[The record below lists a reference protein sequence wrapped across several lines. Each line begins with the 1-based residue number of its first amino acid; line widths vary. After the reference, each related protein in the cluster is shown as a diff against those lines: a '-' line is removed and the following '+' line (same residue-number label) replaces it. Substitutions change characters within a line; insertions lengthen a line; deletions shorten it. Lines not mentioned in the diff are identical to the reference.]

1 MKMPETSVKIVF
13 SIIVSILAV
22 TSVSRRL
29 DAAPLDCIFEHYSS
43 EDGLPH
49 NSIADIHQDRDGY
62 IWLCT
67 WSGLSRF
74 DGRNFVNYTTLPGD
88 YANISHNRILSVDE
102 DVNGYLWVT
111 TYDYRLYRF
120 DKAGEKFTAVP
131 DDIPQAGITNARVEK
146 FYCDAAGNAWIVV
159 QGAGL
164 CKVTPDL
171 GFVSYFG
178 SRDIGHDVKAVYAAS
193 DGTIFAVSEKG
204 IASVK
209 NGNVALVS
217 RLADVVGF
225 EEFGSRYYFATPD
238 LVRIIDKST
247 KVQSSIDVSG
257 LGVGKITAMEVTGTS
272 EKRLYLG
279 FSHNAVASVD
289 TLTSEISLKKTD
301 MGRVRFLFPDSEG
314 LLWIATERTGI
325 WNYNPDK
332 GKFRHYEHSRNV
344 MSYYTDTLANVSQR
358 GGRTW
363 VKMNGY
369 GFGYYDREADDVV
382 PLYNV
387 KELPDCRFMNGVACF
402 EEDSSGVLWF
412 STVQRG
418 LERVTVINPKVEVV
432 VPPTRSDD
440 PIASSEVR
448 AMYRDS
454 KNNVWVATKSSELY
468 RYNSDMTSCVRI
480 PESGKIGIIY
490 TISEDSSGN
499 IWLGTKGSGLVR
511 MTPRGN
517 SYSFRHFRH
526 NSYDMT
532 SISSDN
538 IYSVVQDNDGRIW
551 VGTFGGGLSMLRTPD
566 DDEFITVYND
576 FPGYPLEY
584 GDRVRYL
591 YCAPDG
597 RILVATV
604 GGLVWFYPDDNT
616 ELIKFHQVRKVS
628 GDIHSLGNNDIIY
641 IFNDNAG
648 DIWLCTFGGGINRA
662 DFDGENVTFEIIG
675 TAEGLSSNIVLSAIC
690 DPEGNIWAATE
701 TGISKI
707 DPGTK
712 RIINYTK
719 YDGMLSTT
727 FSEAT
732 CTGLENGMIAFGTL
746 DNVYKINPSDF
757 VYTSEPKRLT
767 ITGFRID
774 GKRILFDGGEG
785 VAIPHDYSFFRID
798 YASLNFKIQENLTYA
813 YKLDGYDK
821 DWISNESATG
831 ITYSHIPHG
840 RYEFMLKAVSGE
852 GLSDAEIVTI
862 PIRVKPSLWE
872 STPALI
878 FYVIL
883 ILGIAAVLVRMF
895 MTSVRLRTEIKLEQD
910 LNDVKAK
917 FFTNISHELRT
928 PLTLILG
935 GIDEISK
942 DTAEG
947 SRSEYSVKIVYKNA
961 RRMMT
966 LVDQLLD
973 IRSIVKGRMRLNV
986 RQLDIV
992 ALVTEVYDDFKD
1004 MAVERN
1010 MELTLAHS
1018 VDSLMIWGDAGRLEA
1033 LVYNLIS
1040 NAFKYTPDGGRI
1052 EVGVYYREGSRDF
1065 TLSVKDNGI
1074 GVPRNKQEAIFE
1086 PFIQGPHSAV
1096 KGMSSSGIGL
1106 SFCKEIVTMHGG
1118 SISVESNGRDG
1129 AVFHVT
1135 IPVDRDHFSEQTAE
1149 FIEEDSMASGVD
1161 PAEASGLSKYRVKP
1175 HFPVGAMKVLVV
1187 EDNAELKVYI
1197 YNALSDKYEVRDAAN
1212 GREAMDIITG
1222 GWTPDMII
1230 TDLMMPEMDGIEL
1243 INRIRSDFT
1252 TSHIPIIL
1260 ITARHESDTHLKA
1273 MKYGADGYITKPFT
1287 MELLIARME
1296 NLMDRRKALLT
1307 EYAGRNNGGKQD
1319 AKVSLSPAEV
1329 VITDRD
1335 EELIRKVMQ
1344 WLEENIADS
1353 EITVDNL
1360 AAYVGMGRT
1369 SMYNKLKGLTGKS
1382 PVELIQ
1388 DYRLEKA
1395 TYYLKSGQLSV
1406 SETSYK
1412 VGFSDPGYFSR
1423 SFKKHFGISP
1433 AEYIR
1438 TYGPKSSD
1446 KTDRNISI

>member
-1 MKMPETSVKIVF
+1 MKMPGTSGKIVF

-178 SRDIGHDVKAVYAAS
+178 SRDIGHDVEAVYAAS

-209 NGNVALVS
+209 DGNVALVS

-279 FSHNAVASVD
+279 FSRNAVASVD

-369 GFGYYDREADDVV
+369 GFGYYDREADDVI

-448 AMYRDS
+448 AMYRDN

-538 IYSVVQDNDGRIW
+538 IYSVAQDNDGRIW

-597 RILVATV
+597 RMLAATV
-604 GGLVWFYPDDNT
+604 GGLIWFYPDDNT
-616 ELIKFHQVRKVS
+616 ELIEFHQVRKVS

-641 IFNDNAG
+641 IFPDTAG

-662 DFDGENVTFEIIG
+662 DFDGENVSFEIIG
-675 TAEGLSSNIVLSAIC
+675 TSDGLSSNIVLSAIC
-690 DPEGNIWAATE
+690 DSEGNIWAATE

-707 DPGTK
+707 DPDTK
-712 RIINYTK
+712 RVINYTK

-732 CTGLENGMIAFGTL
+732 CVGLENGMIAFGTL
-746 DNVYKINPSDF
+746 DNVYRINPSDF
-757 VYTSEPKRLT
+757 TYTPEPKRLA

-774 GKRILFDGGEG
+774 GQRIPFDSRERIM
-785 VAIPHDYSFFRID
+785 IPHDYSFFRID
-798 YASLNFKIQENLTYA
+798 YASLNFKIQENLSYS
-813 YKLDGYDK
+813 YKLEGYDK
-821 DWISNESATG
+821 DWISNESATS

-840 RYEFMLKAVSGE
+840 RYEFMLKAVSAE
-852 GLSDAEIVTI
+852 GPSDAEIVTV
-862 PIRVKPSLWE
+862 PLRVRPSLWE
-872 STPALI
+872 STPAI
-878 FYVIL
+878 VFYVIL
-883 ILGIAAVLVRMF
+883 FLGIAAILIRMF

-910 LNDVKAK
+910 LNDVKEPQRVQRK
-917 FFTNISHELRT
+917 
-928 PLTLILG
+928 
-935 GIDEISK
+935 
-942 DTAEG
+942 
-947 SRSEYSVKIVYKNA
+947 
-961 RRMMT
+961 
-966 LVDQLLD
+966 
-973 IRSIVKGRMRLNV
+973 
-986 RQLDIV
+986 
-992 ALVTEVYDDFKD
+992 
-1004 MAVERN
+1004 
-1010 MELTLAHS
+1010 
-1018 VDSLMIWGDAGRLEA
+1018 DSLQERTADDDIGRP
-1033 LVYNLIS
+1033 
-1040 NAFKYTPDGGRI
+1040 AFGHKK
-1052 EVGVYYREGSRDF
+1052 YRER
-1065 TLSVKDNGI
+1065 
-1074 GVPRNKQEAIFE
+1074 
-1086 PFIQGPHSAV
+1086 
-1096 KGMSSSGIGL
+1096 
-1106 SFCKEIVTMHGG
+1106 
-1118 SISVESNGRDG
+1118 
-1129 AVFHVT
+1129 
-1135 IPVDRDHFSEQTAE
+1135 
-1149 FIEEDSMASGVD
+1149 
-1161 PAEASGLSKYRVKP
+1161 
-1175 HFPVGAMKVLVV
+1175 
-1187 EDNAELKVYI
+1187 
-1197 YNALSDKYEVRDAAN
+1197 
-1212 GREAMDIITG
+1212 
-1222 GWTPDMII
+1222 
-1230 TDLMMPEMDGIEL
+1230 
-1243 INRIRSDFT
+1243 
-1252 TSHIPIIL
+1252 
-1260 ITARHESDTHLKA
+1260 
-1273 MKYGADGYITKPFT
+1273 
-1287 MELLIARME
+1287 
-1296 NLMDRRKALLT
+1296 
-1307 EYAGRNNGGKQD
+1307 
-1319 AKVSLSPAEV
+1319 
-1329 VITDRD
+1329 
-1335 EELIRKVMQ
+1335 
-1344 WLEENIADS
+1344 
-1353 EITVDNL
+1353 
-1360 AAYVGMGRT
+1360 
-1369 SMYNKLKGLTGKS
+1369 
-1382 PVELIQ
+1382 
-1388 DYRLEKA
+1388 
-1395 TYYLKSGQLSV
+1395 
-1406 SETSYK
+1406 
-1412 VGFSDPGYFSR
+1412 
-1423 SFKKHFGISP
+1423 
-1433 AEYIR
+1433 
-1438 TYGPKSSD
+1438 
-1446 KTDRNISI
+1446 